1 MTTFR
6 WGILGAARI
15 ARRLVPAMREAGGEV
30 VSVGVRDTSSEHA
43 RAFSETWGIPIVG
56 GYQDVLDS
64 DVDGVYIPLPNDL
77 HQPWTLAALRAGKHV
92 LTEKP
97 YALNAEQAREVVQVA
112 AQTGRTAME
121 AFAPRCHPYLTRVR
135 DLVQGGELGDVRVVR
150 SAFGF
155 GLDHPGDIR
164 WDATKGGGALYDVG
178 TYCVNATRLLLG
190 EPHAVTA
197 QARWTP
203 GGVDV
208 GLSGT
213 LAYAGASVTL
223 DCGFDWGR
231 PDTQRLTVI
240 GTRGTLDVGFISS
253 PAVDQPVTLKI
264 TTADG
269 TRKEVIPA
277 SNAYAHMV
285 THFQNAARGTEAH
298 LYPPSDAVAQMKVL
312 DALYESARTG
322 QRVEIGPR
330 PVSM

>member
-1 MTTFR
+1 
-6 WGILGAARI
+6 
-15 ARRLVPAMREAGGEV
+15 MREAGGEV
-30 VSVGVRDTSSEHA
+30 VAVGVRDPSSEHA

-64 DVDGVYIPLPNDL
+64 DVDGVYIPLPNDQHL
-77 HQPWTLAALRAGKHV
+77 PWTLAALRAGKHV

-97 YALNAEQAREVVQVA
+97 YTLNAVQAREVVAVA
-112 AQTGRTAME
+112 AQTGKTAME
-121 AFAPRCHPYLTRVR
+121 AFAPRCHPYLRRVR
-135 DLVQGGELGDVRVVR
+135 DMVQGGDLGDIRSVR
-150 SAFGF
+150 SAFGY
-155 GLDHPGDIR
+155 GLGNPDDIR

-190 EPHAVTA
+190 EPRAVTA

-213 LAYAGASVTL
+213 LEYTGTSVSL
-223 DCGFDWGR
+223 DCGFDWGI

-240 GTRGTLDVGFISS
+240 GSRGTLDVNQVSS
-253 PAVDQPVTLKI
+253 PAVDQPVTVTI
-264 TTADG
+264 TTSEG
-269 TRKEVIPA
+269 TREERFEA

-285 THFQNAARGTEAH
+285 THFQQAARGEETH
-298 LYPPSDAVAQMKVL
+298 LYPPADAVAQMSVL

-322 QRVEIGPR
+322 ERVEIQG
-330 PVSM
+330 